1 MSSNVGRGGM
11 VRSNTK
17 DTCVAFAVVVVVVV
31 VILKSYLLLLAAHPA
46 PHRVSIA

>member
-17 DTCVAFAVVVVVVV
+17 DTCVAFAVVVVVV
-31 VILKSYLLLLAAHPA
+31 ILKSYLLLLAAHPA